1 MFFKKLS
8 ISLTVIFLMI
18 IQPVSATSDKVYLGG
33 QSIGI
38 ELDYEGIMITGT
50 YDIEINNKLYNPAN
64 EGFKVG
70 DIIIQVNNSP
80 VKSISELMEQV
91 EKYIQKNQSITLT
104 LKRNNQTIAKELLFS
119 KKDGQFSTGL
129 YIQDGL
135 TGVGTMTYY
144 DPSNQTFG
152 ALGHIMEDSE
162 LSYDITFQNGKIYHS
177 YVKKIIP
184 SKNGEPGSKIA
195 QIGTIAIGQIYTNN
209 SFGIYGKYSQ
219 LPSNPILIETSS
231 IDEVKKGKAYFYT
244 VLEGHTIT
252 KCEIEIT
259 HLKNQKEPK
268 LKGITFKIVDK
279 EILKK
284 TNGVIQGMSGS
295 PIVQNGKLIGCVT
308 HVDISDVTQGYGL
321 YIDWMLENS
330 KS

>member
-195 QIGTIAIGQIYTNN
+195 QIGTIAIGQ
-209 SFGIYGKYSQ
+209 
-219 LPSNPILIETSS
+219 S